1 MPSAQVTLPAN
12 VSSVPTA
19 RHFVESILS
28 GWGLQDLG
36 WVATLIVS
44 ELAANA
50 ALHAR
55 GEEFSVSVSTQADG
69 VRLEIKDN
77 SLRLPQRRSY
87 SHDATTGRGLKLV
100 SELSQDWGVDPTDS
114 GKIVWAVLRQQVAGQ
129 DDNESEV
136 DAILAAFADD
146 GDADVRPLRRG
157 EAQASARQLPTA
169 A

>member
-129 DDNESEV
+129 DDNESDV

>member
-1 MPSAQVTLPAN
+1 MPKAQVTLPAN

-28 GWGLQDLG
+28 GWGFRDLG

-55 GEEFSVSVSTQADG
+55 GDEFKVRISTGNDS
-69 VRLEIKDN
+69 VRLEIQDT
-77 SLRLPQRRSY
+77 SQRLPQQRLY
-87 SHDATTGRGLKLV
+87 SRDATTGRGLKLV
-100 SELSQDWGVDPTDS
+100 AELAQDWGVEPTKD
-114 GKIVWAVLRQQVAGQ
+114 GKTVWAVLRAEVA
-129 DDNESEV
+129 
-136 DAILAAFADD
+136 ADD
-146 GDADVRPLRRG
+146 TDDRDVDSLLDAFSDDADVIPITDRRNGSHACEQRP
-157 EAQASARQLPTA
+157 AVA